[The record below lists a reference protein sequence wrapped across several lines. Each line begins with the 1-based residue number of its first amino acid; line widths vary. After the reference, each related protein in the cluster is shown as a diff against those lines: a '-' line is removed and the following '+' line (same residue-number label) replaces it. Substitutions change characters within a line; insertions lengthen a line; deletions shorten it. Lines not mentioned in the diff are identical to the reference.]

1 MIPIKSPEEIKTMR
15 EGGRILARILK
26 EVGKEVK
33 PGVSKEYLDKVAS
46 DLVLKYGGQ
55 CSFKGYK
62 GFPACLCVS
71 LNDEIVHGIPS
82 QVRIKEGD
90 IVSLDL
96 GILYKGFHTDMAVTV
111 PAGKI
116 SPEAGRLIRATKK
129 ALKRGI
135 KKARPGA
142 TLGDVGSA
150 IQKHIE
156 GQGFSVVRELCGHG
170 VGRDLHEEPEILNY
184 GKRGEGLKLKEG
196 MVLALEPMA
205 TMAGW
210 QIKRAKDGYGYA
222 TKDGSLSC
230 HFEATIAITKNGSEV
245 LTK

>member
-1 MIPIKSPEEIKTMR
+1 MIPIKSPEEIKIMR
-15 EGGRILARILK
+15 EGGKILARILRK
-26 EVGKEVK
+26 LEKEVK

-46 DLVLKYGGQ
+46 DLVLKYGAR
-55 CSFKGYK
+55 CSFKGYE

-82 QVRIKEGD
+82 QVLIKEGD
-90 IVSLDL
+90 VVSLDL
-96 GILYKGFHTDMAVTV
+96 GIIYKGFHTDMAVTV
-111 PAGKI
+111 SAGEI
-116 SPEAGRLIRATKK
+116 SPEARRLMRATKK
-129 ALKRGI
+129 SLKRGI
-135 KKARPGA
+135 KKARPGV

-150 IQKHIE
+150 IQRHIE
-156 GQGFSVVRELCGHG
+156 SQGFSVVRELCGHG
-170 VGRDLHEEPEILNY
+170 VGRDLHEEPEIPNY
-184 GKRGEGLKLKEG
+184 GKRGEGIELKEG

-205 TMAGW
+205 AMAGW